1 MRGPSSTAF
10 SELLEIDG
18 VCKALGLLYRNSNEV
33 NGIIDT
39 GLPTQRPS
47 FTREEVIIAGE
58 SFDLYKRDI
67 KECIQALYGSPEH
80 ARYMCFTPER
90 HYSDADKTS
99 RLYHDFYTGKWW
111 WATQTAL
118 EKENPGATVIPVI
131 ISSDKTQVTLFR
143 NKSAYPVYLTIGN
156 LPKEIR
162 RKPSQQGQ
170 ILLAYL
176 PTTKL
181 QHLTTKAGRR
191 RALANLFHAC
201 MGNLVAPLKELGISG
216 VVMQSGDGVKRRCHP
231 ILAAYIGD
239 YPEQILVSCGYYG
252 DCPVCMT
259 TKDKLGEYPCSHLFR
274 DPDKA
279 VEAVKLIHTNL
290 WVVHCDEANL
300 KPVQHPFWE
309 DLPYTDIFRSIT
321 PDILHQM
328 YQGVMKHL
336 VQWITSIVGAAE
348 IDARVRRLPPNHG
361 IRQFQKGISTLSR
374 VSGSEHKQMCTFLL
388 ALIIDI
394 PHLTPQQSHNLSTA
408 TRSLLD
414 FLYLACYPIHSDDS
428 LDILEASLATFHE
441 YRDVFAQ
448 LSVREHFNLPK
459 LHFLCHYVRAI
470 KLYGTTDNY
479 NTETT
484 ERLHIDFTKDA
495 FRSSNRKDEYP
506 QMTRWLERREKII
519 HHTNH
524 LTWRSTRSPSPAA
537 ASLDVGQH
545 FDFPGAIRSL
555 SDLKCTLT
563 QQMAKTPTLR
573 SVSLSKIEDTG
584 SRGYGAVNFIPAL
597 KRFIAQFRHPDY
609 EPWRQL
615 EMAEFITFPFRNLP
629 VWHRLK
635 FRNEELYDK
644 CTLDTV
650 CAYPRRYNSRN
661 EVIQHARFDTALIQV
676 NGVEVN
682 SDNYFKV
689 GRVRVIF
696 SLPEGKLHGLLPA
709 NMTPPKYLAYVE
721 WFSRFPSRAE
731 SYTGL
736 YRLKKQFNRDGTP
749 AASILPMET
758 IKHSVHLYL
767 KWGGTVP
774 AAWTSENVLDKCQTF
789 LLSPFRDTHMYFNM
803 G

>member
-18 VCKALGLLYRNSNEV
+18 PQVCKALGLSYRNSNEV

-39 GLPTQRPS
+39 GLPAQCPS

-216 VVMQSGDGVKRRCHP
+216 VVMQSGDGVKRQCHP

-239 YPEQILVSCGYYG
+239 YLEQILVSCGYYG

-259 TKDKLGEYPCSHLFR
+259 TKDKLGEYPCTHLFR

-279 VEAVKLIHTNL
+279 VEAAKLIHTNL
-290 WVVHCDEANL
+290 WVDYCDEANL

-309 DLPYTDIFRSIT
+309 DLPYTDIF
-321 PDILHQM
+321 L
-328 YQGVMKHL
+328 MKHL

-459 LHFLCHYVRAI
+459 FHFLCHYVRAI

-479 NTETT
+479 NTKTT

-495 FRSSNRKDEYP
+495 FRS
-506 QMTRWLERREKII
+506 
-519 HHTNH
+519 
-524 LTWRSTRSPSPAA
+524 TRSPSPAA
-537 ASLDVGQH
+537 ASLDVEQY
-545 FDFPGAIRSL
+545 
-555 SDLKCTLT
+555 LKCTLT

-615 EMAEFITFPFRNLP
+615 EMAEFITFPFRTLP

-650 CAYPRRYNSRN
+650 CAYLRRYNSRN
-661 EVIQHARFDTALIQV
+661 EIIQHARFDTALIQV
-676 NGVEVN
+676 NGVEVDSN
-682 SDNYFKV
+682 NYFKGMQV
-689 GRVRVIF
+689 GHVRVIF

-721 WFSRFPSRAE
+721 WFSRFPSQPE

-736 YRLKKQFNRDGTP
+736 YRLKKQSNRDGTP
-749 AASILPMET
+749 AASILPLET
-758 IKHSVHLYL
+758 IKHSVHLYP